1 MSKRRS
7 PSRARHRAGFPAA
20 GLLHSLRV
28 HGVLLSCTLLG
39 FAVFLM
45 LPRAWEL
52 SARLVMSWDA
62 GTLVYLGFALSTVM
76 RFSLNRA
83 KSRAADQDE
92 GATLILMLTVAA
104 AIVSLGAVISLLGA
118 AKVAPESKQPI
129 TLILS
134 VGTILIS
141 WTLIHTIFALH
152 YAHEYYGGEDVGRG
166 GGLKFPND
174 PQPDYWDFIYFS
186 FVIGMTFQV
195 SDVQVTG
202 KRVRRL
208 TVAHGIV
215 SFFFS
220 VTIIAL
226 MVNIGSTLI

>member
-1 MSKRRS
+1 MSKRRLTRRTKDS
-7 PSRARHRAGFPAA
+7 AGFTAR
-20 GLLHSLRV
+20 LFHNLRV
-28 HGVLLSCTLLG
+28 HSTLLLCVALG
-39 FAVFLM
+39 LTIFFLM
-45 LPRAWEL
+45 PGAWKF
-52 SARLVMSWDA
+52 SARFVMSWDA
-62 GTLVYLGFALSTVM
+62 GALVYLISAFAIMS
-76 RFSLNRA
+76 RFNLNRV

-92 GATLILMLTVAA
+92 GATLILILTVAA
-104 AIVSLGAVISLLGA
+104 ALVSLGAVISLLGE
-118 AKVAPESKQPI
+118 AKTIPPAKEHV
-129 TLILS
+129 TLLLA
-134 VGTILIS
+134 VGTILVS
-141 WTLIHTIFALH
+141 WALIHTMFALH
-152 YAHEYYGGEDVGRG
+152 YAHEFYGGEDVGRG

-174 PQPDYWDFIYFS
+174 PQPDYWDFVYFA

-208 TVAHGIV
+208 VVMHGIV

>member
-1 MSKRRS
+1 MSKRRA
-7 PSRARHRAGFPAA
+7 ARIAKRGPGFPA
-20 GLLHSLRV
+20 GLLHTLRV
-28 HGVLLSCTLLG
+28 HSTLLFCVALG
-39 FAVFLM
+39 LATFFL
-45 LPRAWEL
+45 LPDDLEFSGRF
-52 SARLVMSWDA
+52 VMSWDA
-62 GTLVYLGFALSTVM
+62 GALVYLAAALAIVA
-76 RFSLNRA
+76 RFNLTRV

-92 GATLILMLTVAA
+92 GATLILMLTVVAA
-104 AIVSLGAVISLLGA
+104 LVSLGAVIGLLGA
-118 AKVAPESKQPI
+118 AKSMPARQSVA
-129 TLILS
+129 LLLG

-141 WTLIHTIFALH
+141 WTLIHVMFALH
-152 YAHEYYGGEDVGRG
+152 YAHEFYGGEDVGRG

-202 KRVRRL
+202 KSVRRL
-208 TVAHGIV
+208 VVTHGVV

-220 VTIIAL
+220 VTIISL

>member
-1 MSKRRS
+1 MTKRKTAARS
-7 PSRARHRAGFPAA
+7 RAGFPA
-20 GLLHSLRV
+20 GLLHSLRI
-28 HGVLLSCTLLG
+28 HSALFSSALLG

-45 LPRAWEL
+45 LPQAWEL
-52 SARLVMSWDA
+52 SARLVMSWDIGA
-62 GTLVYLGFALSTVM
+62 IIYLGFALSTVV
-76 RFSLNRA
+76 RFSLTRA

-104 AIVSLGAVISLLGA
+104 AAVSLGAVVSLLGT
-118 AKVAPESKQPI
+118 AKNTPEAKQPI
-129 TLILS
+129 LLLLA
-134 VGTILIS
+134 VGTTLIS
-141 WTLIHTIFALH
+141 WALIHTMFALH

-174 PQPDYWDFIYFS
+174 PQPDYWDFVYFA
-186 FVIGMTFQV
+186 FVLGMTFQV
-195 SDVQVTG
+195 SDVQVTN

-208 TVAHGIV
+208 VVAHGII

-226 MVNIGSTLI
+226 MVNIGSNLI